1 MKTHKQNI
9 IYESRFTTNN
19 NQERSIYDH
28 MSTLDL
34 LRAQLEATGI
44 KDKENFIRESLL
56 RVGSILAIGLISY
69 LLVLIF

>member
-28 MSTLDL
+28 MSTLHL